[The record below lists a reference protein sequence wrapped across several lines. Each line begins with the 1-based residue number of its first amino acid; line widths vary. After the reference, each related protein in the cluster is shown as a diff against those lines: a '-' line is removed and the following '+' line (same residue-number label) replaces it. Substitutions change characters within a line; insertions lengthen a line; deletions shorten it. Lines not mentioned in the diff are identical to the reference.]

1 MTSRA
6 KGRGGL
12 EVLAMKCFAIVLVL
26 LASSMSS
33 GQSCPKVALS
43 NTASTLKDLVAA
55 VNCLAGS
62 AEQVNAAKAA
72 TPSKAMQAESFQIVG
87 PQHSRSYP
95 NLVMVLLT
103 VPAGGVLKS
112 AVVTPETRE
121 ANVTAE
127 AGGSCSVKINADKTV
142 DSHCYIAGGTV
153 YILYR

>member
-1 MTSRA
+1 
-6 KGRGGL
+6 
-12 EVLAMKCFAIVLVL
+12 MKRLTFLFLILLLVTTTGS
-26 LASSMSS
+26 A
-33 GQSCPKVALS
+33 QNCPKVAY
-43 NTASTLKDLVAA
+43 TTAASTLKDLVAA
-55 VNCLAGS
+55 VNCLATS
-62 AEQVNAAKAA
+62 TEQASTTKAA
-72 TPSKAMQAESFQIVG
+72 VPAKSMQAESFQIVG

-103 VPAGGVLKS
+103 VPTGGVLKS
-112 AVVTPETRE
+112 AVVTPESRE